1 MPYKLEPSIADKAKA
16 IVVNTK
22 TGRHYSLS
30 PIPRERAEAQKR
42 LLESLEKEKKRLR

>member
-1 MPYKLEPSIADKAKA
+1 MPYKLEPSVADKAKA

-30 PIPRERAEAQKR
+30 PIPLKRAEAQMR
-42 LLESLEKEKKRLR
+42 LLESLEKRPKK

>member
-1 MPYKLEPSIADKAKA
+1 MPYHLELGSDGNSFKGKA

-30 PIPRERAEAQKR
+30 PIPLPKAKAQMR
-42 LLESLEKEKKRLR
+42 VLQAAEKK